1 MFKKMFK
8 DLTENLID
16 KAQKAAADQG
26 GSPYNEALKAY
37 MDGDMQKVM
46 DVGAA
51 SKGIKTMNTAT
62 EDPNDPLLQPV
73 HGISIADYAAGMA
86 RMGAG
91 CTDAEIA
98 EALGVETPQWAE
110 AKTTWNNRMRSDG
123 TYNVVNV
130 YSKYYGDAQSHPK
143 LANLEPKNK
152 PATTVSSEAAKA
164 TLEKLA
170 SDKYY
175 FYEIQGALQAAYD
188 NGIDGA
194 QWLVDELGVTISQVN
209 EAGFKWM
216 SDFSIMA
223 AMDDYQEQKKK
234 EYSAKFASEHGTGS
248 IVDDIEF

>member
-16 KAQKAAADQG
+16 KAQKAAAEQG
-26 GSPYNEALKAY
+26 GNPHNEALKAY

-51 SKGIKTMNTAT
+51 SKGVKTMNTAT

-73 HGISIADYAAGMA
+73 HGITIADYAAGAA

-91 CTDAEIA
+91 CSDAEIA
-98 EALGVETPQWAE
+98 AALGVEAPQWAE
-110 AKTTWNNRMRSDG
+110 AKTTWNNRMRSDS
-123 TYNVVNV
+123 TYNLVNV
-130 YSKYYGDAQSHPK
+130 YSKYFGDAKSHPK
-143 LANLEPKNK
+143 LGSLAPQNK
-152 PATTVSSEAAKA
+152 PETAVSSDAAAA

-170 SDKYY
+170 ADKHY
-175 FYEIQGALQAAYD
+175 FFEIQGALQAAYD
-188 NGIDGA
+188 NGLDGA
-194 QWLVDELGVTISQVN
+194 QWVLDELGVSVSQIN

-216 SDFSIMA
+216 SNFSTVA

-234 EYSAKFASEHGTGS
+234 EYSAKFAKEHGTGS

>member
-1 MFKKMFK
+1 MFKKLFK

-16 KAQKAAADQG
+16 KAQKTAASQSG
-26 GSPYNEALKAY
+26 NPQSEALQAY

-73 HGISIADYAAGMA
+73 HGISIQDYAAGA
-86 RMGAG
+86 AKIGGG

-98 EALGVETPQWAE
+98 AALGVEAPQWAE
-110 AKTTWNNRMRSDG
+110 AKTTWNNRMRSDS
-123 TYNVVNV
+123 TYNLVNV
-130 YSKYYGDAQSHPK
+130 YSKYFGDAKNHPK
-143 LANLEPKNK
+143 LADLTPKNK
-152 PATTVSSEAAKA
+152 PESTIASETSVATI
-164 TLEKLA
+164 EKLG
-170 SDKYY
+170 SDKHY
-175 FYEIQGALQAAYD
+175 FFEIQGALQAAYD
-188 NGIDGA
+188 NGLDGA
-194 QWLVDELGVTISQVN
+194 QWAIDELGITISQIN

-216 SDFSIMA
+216 SDFTTVA

-234 EYSAKFASEHGTGS
+234 EYSARFASEHGTGS